1 MSILLLRDDAVAAD
15 RWALAATIR
24 EPGRLDDTAVAIAAY
39 AASGGA
45 TVVVE
50 ADENGYR
57 WSPAHSGGA
66 YPLGQ
71 RVAGFL
77 GCSHRDLIVRF
88 TTLDGW
94 AIVGRPEDFGP
105 TRYAVIEAVPT
116 VAEEVAELLR
126 SESTPWSEFESG

>member
-1 MSILLLRDDAVAAD
+1 MSILLLRDDAVDAD

-39 AASGGA
+39 AASGGS

-94 AIVGRPEDFGP
+94 AIVGRPKAFVP
-105 TRYAVIEAVPT
+105 TRYAVIESVPT
-116 VAEEVAELLR
+116 EADDVAALLR
-126 SESTPWSEFESG
+126 SVDTSWSEFESG

>member
-1 MSILLLRDDAVAAD
+1 MSILLLRDDAVDAD

-66 YPLGQ
+66 YPLGH

-88 TTLDGW
+88 TTLDGS
-94 AIVGRPEDFGP
+94 AIVGRPKGFSP
-105 TRYAVIEAVPT
+105 TRYVVIESVPT
-116 VAEEVAELLR
+116 EADDVAALLR
-126 SESTPWSEFESG
+126 SADTSWSAFESG